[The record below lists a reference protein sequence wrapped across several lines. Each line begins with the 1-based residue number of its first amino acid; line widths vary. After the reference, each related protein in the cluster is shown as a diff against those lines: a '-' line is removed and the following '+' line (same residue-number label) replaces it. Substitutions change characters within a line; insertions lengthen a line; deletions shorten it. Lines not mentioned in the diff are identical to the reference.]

1 MEVAARSYLAA
12 DVAVVGASVIAVSP
26 VVPKPDVQIP
36 IPHVSASVELAAL
49 ENPLEVIA
57 KLVQQSIDNAG
68 ALGGKVLAD
77 PLPILQ
83 QIFTNQMG
91 NASSLAGALGTF
103 IANTTTAI
111 TQDVPQQLQLAQE
124 AFEQGHITDGLNDLV
139 GAVLLP
145 ILGSGLSNLEVFQDI
160 FNVIRNPVQNVL
172 NIIDAGPTI
181 LLNAG
186 IGPIL
191 VLSNLVNAV
200 GGGAEGLIA
209 AVQSGDPENV
219 ANAVIDGVAGLAGAA
234 INSVIDPNN
243 GLIAAVLNLRT
254 VIAQALGAP
263 APAVAAVAAVNELP
277 AAAAKTVTLST
288 APTTSDATQ
297 TPSKADATTTSDNT
311 ATTSD
316 KDAGSTDA
324 GTASGSTDATSS
336 STTGADASSTATDS
350 STASGAES
358 KTGTDATGKDDS
370 TATTSAGKDD
380 AAGKADASNAK
391 GAASDSSSD
400 SGAKADNG
408 ATKASGT
415 KKDSGSGEK
424 ADHEKAGK

>member
-49 ENPLEVIA
+49 ENPREVIA

-181 LLNAG
+181 LG
-186 IGPIL
+186 DGGRFRHCR
-191 VLSNLVNAV
+191 VL
-200 GGGAEGLIA
+200 
-209 AVQSGDPENV
+209 
-219 ANAVIDGVAGLAGAA
+219 
-234 INSVIDPNN
+234 
-243 GLIAAVLNLRT
+243 T
-254 VIAQALGAP
+254 H
-263 APAVAAVAAVNELP
+263 LP
-277 AAAAKTVTLST
+277 ASPTMPTGT
-288 APTTSDATQ
+288 APDRLTFCTLGPAATIVV
-297 TPSKADATTTSDNT
+297 SCRI
-311 ATTSD
+311 
-316 KDAGSTDA
+316 GSTVA
-324 GTASGSTDATSS
+324 MFHSRG
-336 STTGADASSTATDS
+336 
-350 STASGAES
+350 STASI
-358 KTGTDATGKDDS
+358 
-370 TATTSAGKDD
+370 TSPM
-380 AAGKADASNAK
+380 SSVPSS
-391 GAASDSSSD
+391 AASIF
-400 SGAKADNG
+400 G
-408 ATKASGT
+408 
-415 KKDSGSGEK
+415 
-424 ADHEKAGK
+424 